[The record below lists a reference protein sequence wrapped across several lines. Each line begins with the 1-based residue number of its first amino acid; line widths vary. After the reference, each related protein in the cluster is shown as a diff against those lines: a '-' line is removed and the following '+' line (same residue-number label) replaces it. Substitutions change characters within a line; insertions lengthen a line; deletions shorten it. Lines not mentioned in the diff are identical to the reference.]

1 MKKKKIFVVIESLVA
16 AGAEKS
22 LVTFLSLLDY
32 ERFEVDLQLLSYGGE
47 FERYIPKEVN
57 LLPPLDYT
65 RFANKNIIAQLLS
78 FDIKKIVARWG
89 YSWAIRRTATFH
101 MDKARLYW
109 KHISDCIPMAAK
121 RYDVAIGY
129 AQGLPTFYVV
139 DKVQADVRLSWVNV
153 SYRLEGV
160 NKDFQRR
167 FYQSID
173 HIVTVSDSAHEVFR
187 GVYPELAKK
196 MSVIW
201 DIQDPKFMERLAE
214 AIPEKEMAKD
224 VPCLLTIARLNKTQ
238 KGYDISLDACRIL
251 RDRGVKFKWYAI
263 GRGTYKEEMERYIR
277 ENHLEDTFIL
287 LGTTPNPYPY
297 IKNATLYVQT
307 SRHEGYGLSIAEAR
321 ILNTPVVTTEFDA
334 VYNQMVQGKNGLVV
348 KQDSVAVADAV
359 ERLLSDKTLYDSI
372 VDYQIHE
379 KKGNTEEIEKF
390 YRLIDL

>member
-1 MKKKKIFVVIESLVA
+1 MKKKKIFVVIESLIA

-32 ERFEVDLQLLSYGGE
+32 ERVEVDLQLFSYGGE
-47 FERYIPKEVN
+47 FERYIPEEVN

-65 RFANKNIIAQLLS
+65 RFANKNVIAQLLS

-89 YSWAIRRTATFH
+89 FSWAIRRTATFH

-109 KHISDCIPMAAK
+109 KHISDCIPMVAK

-153 SYRLEGV
+153 SYRLEGL

-263 GRGTYKEEMERYIR
+263 GRGTYKEEMERYIK

-372 VDYQIHE
+372 VDYQMHE